1 MRNVEIERCGRGGA
15 ALFCLS
21 VDKGIMVGEKW
32 QVTPRSCAKKGK
44 KKIRMTENVNE
55 KEYNEIYKFSFVIG
69 DRIGDCK

>member
-1 MRNVEIERCGRGGA
+1 MAGLHFSVFQWIKGLWLGRSA
-15 ALFCLS
+15 QATL
-21 VDKGIMVGEKW
+21 
-32 QVTPRSCAKKGK
+32 RSCAKNGK

>member
-1 MRNVEIERCGRGGA
+1 MEGLRFSVFQWIKGLWLGRSA
-15 ALFCLS
+15 
-21 VDKGIMVGEKW
+21 
-32 QVTPRSCAKKGK
+32 QVTLRSCAKNGK